1 MRMINKILLSLIAV
15 LCLDA
20 TVTAQNKQVSGTVT
34 DPAGAPVVGA
44 TVLVEG
50 TTIGSTT
57 DASGHFSLNAPEDAK
72 LNISFIGYE
81 SQQVDVAGRTHI
93 PVSLKEDSHT
103 IDDVVVTAMG
113 ITRSEKTLGYSV
125 STVKSDELTKAR
137 DGNILNALSGKVAGV
152 NISSSSGTA
161 GGSSRIIIRGQ
172 SSLGSSGQPLF
183 VIDGMPVSN
192 QSYDP
197 GNAGSALS
205 GAAVD
210 PGNRMGDIASDDIES
225 INVLKGAAAT
235 ALYGA
240 RAKDGAVIITTKKGS
255 KNQQTSVS
263 INSTMRFESVLRLP
277 DFQNSYAQG
286 VPTTGAYSYGYQ
298 NGWGPKIEGQTVKNF
313 LGQDVQLRAYKNNV
327 KDFYQTGHTYINS
340 VAVSGGD
347 DKNDFRL
354 GLTAHNQTGVIPN
367 NEYDKYNVSFNGGR
381 KFNDK
386 LEARISF
393 SYAHTTSQGRPAQ
406 GSNDVNVLVNQIN
419 AIPRTTDINWLKN
432 NWYAQDGTTVTQAS
446 VDEAGKTGNLYWTVN
461 KNKNTGTVD
470 RMFGS
475 AVISYKPVKGL
486 TITNNLGTDFFEEQR
501 RQIYAWGTVGL
512 PDGQFNTNNITYR
525 QINND
530 LMISYDT
537 TFGKDWSFKAMLG
550 HNINQNFTK
559 YLDVTA
565 KNLLVADIYSYAN
578 AESVITTNDQA
589 KSRLIGVYGEIDLG
603 YKDIVYLS
611 VTGRNDWSSTMPKSH
626 RSYFYPSVSAGFV
639 FSQLIPQNDVLSF
652 GKLRLSY
659 ANVGSDTVP
668 YALDFLYTP
677 ESSIFLQYVGNNSI
691 PHGGLLAYMAPATYP
706 DPNLEPQNQSS
717 FEIGTDLRFFN
728 GRIRLDATYYYN
740 KTTKNIVRLDV
751 ANSTGFFYA
760 QERRHDHQRGRRDH
774 GGLHTG
780 RDQKFQLGSG
790 RELRVEP
797 PAGQETR
804 SFDHELHPLGRFQLA
819 PNQGCGGRTVQ
830 PLRNLLDDRRR
841 GQLHHQGRRYARRQR
856 DDEKPRQGGARLD
869 DGHQQHAALPESVAE
884 LPDRRPLRRR
894 HVLGYRFRPARER
907 HGRGDDRKE
916 PHGHRGQGRQTG
928 RHREYDGHHAL
939 PVLVEQ
945 LQLESVRGQR
955 LRRHLR
961 QTARNGAQLPDAA
974 ALVQE
979 LLHRFAGTGRR
990 GPQPVAHEVE
1000 RAAHR
1005 SRNQHLRP
1013 VGRRF
1018 GRRIL
1023 GDSHDPKLGFQHQI
1037 NLLNK
1042 QDV

>member
-137 DGNILNALSGKVAGV
+137 DGNVLNALSGKVAGV

-639 FSQLIPQNDVLSF
+639 FSQLIPQNNVLSF

-751 ANSTGFFYA
+751 ANSTGFFYMHKNA
-760 QERRHDHQRGRRDH
+760 GTITNEGVEIMAGFTPVETRNFSWDLDVNFASNRQLVKKLDPSITSYTLSAGFNSLQIKAAEGEPFSLYGTYWMTDDEGNYIIKDDGTRAVSETTKNLGKVAPDWTMGISNTLRYRNLSLSFLIDVRYGGVMYSGTVSDLRVNGMAEETIGKNRTDIVDKGVKQDGTENTTAITPYQFWSNNYSSKVSEANVFDATFVKLREMVLSYQMPQRWFKNCFIGSLALGVEGRNLWLMKSNVPHIDPETNIF
-774 GGLHTG
+774 GPSAV
-780 RDQKFQLGSG
+780 GSG
-790 RELRVEP
+790 VEYSAIP
-797 PAGQETR
+797 TTR
-804 SFDHELHPLGRFQLA
+804 SWGF
-819 PNQGCGGRTVQ
+819 N
-830 PLRNLLDDRRR
+830 
-841 GQLHHQGRRYARRQR
+841 
-856 DDEKPRQGGARLD
+856 
-869 DGHQQHAALPESVAE
+869 
-884 LPDRRPLRRR
+884 
-894 HVLGYRFRPARER
+894 
-907 HGRGDDRKE
+907 
-916 PHGHRGQGRQTG
+916 
-928 RHREYDGHHAL
+928 
-939 PVLVEQ
+939 
-945 LQLESVRGQR
+945 
-955 LRRHLR
+955 
-961 QTARNGAQLPDAA
+961 
-974 ALVQE
+974 
-979 LLHRFAGTGRR
+979 
-990 GPQPVAHEVE
+990 
-1000 RAAHR
+1000 
-1005 SRNQHLRP
+1005 
-1013 VGRRF
+1013 
-1018 GRRIL
+1018 I
-1023 GDSHDPKLGFQHQI
+1023 KLTF
-1037 NLLNK
+1037 
-1042 QDV
+1042 

>member
-81 SQQVDVAGRTHI
+81 PQQVDVAGRTHI

-137 DGNILNALSGKVAGV
+137 DGNVLNALSGKVAGV

-486 TITNNLGTDFFEEQR
+486 TITNNLGTDFFEE
-501 RQIYAWGTVGL
+501 
-512 PDGQFNTNNITYR
+512 
-525 QINND
+525 
-530 LMISYDT
+530 
-537 TFGKDWSFKAMLG
+537 
-550 HNINQNFTK
+550 
-559 YLDVTA
+559 
-565 KNLLVADIYSYAN
+565 
-578 AESVITTNDQA
+578 
-589 KSRLIGVYGEIDLG
+589 
-603 YKDIVYLS
+603 
-611 VTGRNDWSSTMPKSH
+611 
-626 RSYFYPSVSAGFV
+626 
-639 FSQLIPQNDVLSF
+639 
-652 GKLRLSY
+652 
-659 ANVGSDTVP
+659 
-668 YALDFLYTP
+668 
-677 ESSIFLQYVGNNSI
+677 
-691 PHGGLLAYMAPATYP
+691 
-706 DPNLEPQNQSS
+706 
-717 FEIGTDLRFFN
+717 
-728 GRIRLDATYYYN
+728 
-740 KTTKNIVRLDV
+740 
-751 ANSTGFFYA
+751 
-760 QERRHDHQRGRRDH
+760 
-774 GGLHTG
+774 
-780 RDQKFQLGSG
+780 
-790 RELRVEP
+790 
-797 PAGQETR
+797 
-804 SFDHELHPLGRFQLA
+804 
-819 PNQGCGGRTVQ
+819 
-830 PLRNLLDDRRR
+830 
-841 GQLHHQGRRYARRQR
+841 
-856 DDEKPRQGGARLD
+856 
-869 DGHQQHAALPESVAE
+869 
-884 LPDRRPLRRR
+884 
-894 HVLGYRFRPARER
+894 
-907 HGRGDDRKE
+907 
-916 PHGHRGQGRQTG
+916 
-928 RHREYDGHHAL
+928 
-939 PVLVEQ
+939 
-945 LQLESVRGQR
+945 
-955 LRRHLR
+955 
-961 QTARNGAQLPDAA
+961 
-974 ALVQE
+974 
-979 LLHRFAGTGRR
+979 
-990 GPQPVAHEVE
+990 
-1000 RAAHR
+1000 
-1005 SRNQHLRP
+1005 
-1013 VGRRF
+1013 
-1018 GRRIL
+1018 
-1023 GDSHDPKLGFQHQI
+1023 
-1037 NLLNK
+1037 
-1042 QDV
+1042 